1 MFNLVDLTDK
11 RIIVAGASQGIGRD
25 TAIMLSRLGAKVIA
39 VARNEE
45 KLKETVSMLEGDGHS
60 WRSLDLADLSSI
72 ETCVKSI
79 VDEYGAL
86 DGLVYC
92 SGVTDDRPLQFLKP
106 DIVNSIL
113 DVNMNGFI
121 EMVRCL
127 TKRKRFNPGMRIVGV
142 SSTAGLRGSK
152 AHLAYAASKAGMN
165 GAMRCMAIELADK
178 GIGVNTVAPGM
189 IATAMYDKF
198 IESNGGVNSGANL
211 GLLARQYMGIG
222 KTEDVASA
230 IAFLLSPAAS
240 FITGVC
246 LPVDGGFV
254 SN

>member
-1 MFNLVDLTDK
+1 MFNLVDLTGK
-11 RIIVAGASQGIGRD
+11 KIIVAGASQGIGKD
-25 TAIMLSRLGAKVIA
+25 TAIMLSRLGAKIIA
-39 VARNEE
+39 LARNEE
-45 KLKETVSMLEGDGHS
+45 KLKETVSMLVGDGHS
-60 WRSLDLADLSSI
+60 WYCLDLSDLNSI
-72 ETCVKSI
+72 ESSVKGI
-79 VDEYGAL
+79 VDKDGAI

-106 DIVNSIL
+106 NIVSSIL

-121 EMVRCL
+121 EIVRCL

-189 IATAMYDKF
+189 IATDMYEKF
-198 IESNGGVNSGANL
+198 LESNGGENSGANL
-211 GLLARQYMGIG
+211 GLLARQYLGVG
-222 KTEDVASA
+222 KTENVAAA
-230 IAFLLSPAAS
+230 IAFLLCPAAS

-246 LPVDGGFV
+246 LPVDGGFI